1 MTFKHLTACQYFDNV
16 PCQNILPG
24 NILLADMAK
33 GQSMNQEGIMR
44 SPIKERDGQR
54 TGCNVG
60 WKKHERQAARDQVT
74 GTQVIAVTSGKG
86 GVGKT
91 SVVANLGYALTRLN
105 KRILLVDA
113 DIGLAN
119 LDVILGFS
127 PRYNVEHVLSGE
139 KPINEAV
146 ITTPEG
152 MMILPAGSGIQELT
166 ALTKSQKLCLLSQ
179 LESLSRG
186 IDIILIDT
194 SAGIS
199 SNVMYFN
206 LAAHEILM
214 VVSPEPTSITDAYAM
229 MKVLCLKYGENH
241 FNLVVNG
248 AQSAEEAKE
257 VYNHISLVGQRF
269 HHLSIDYWGHI
280 VRDEH
285 VVQAV
290 RQQKPLVELYP
301 EAAAS
306 QCIFA
311 LAQKVCEHRLNAGS
325 RGALRFFWHHFL
337 ENPESFPLSLS
348 KM

>member
-1 MTFKHLTACQYFDNV
+1 
-16 PCQNILPG
+16 
-24 NILLADMAK
+24 MAK
-33 GQSMNQEGIMR
+33 GQIMNQEGIMR
-44 SPIKERDGQR
+44 SQVKESEGQPA
-54 TGCNVG
+54 GCNVG
-60 WKKHERQAARDQVT
+60 WMKHERQALRGHTT

-105 KRILLVDA
+105 KRVLLVDA

-127 PRYNVEHVLSGE
+127 PRYNLQHVLSGE
-139 KPINEAV
+139 KPIGEVV

-152 MMILPAGSGIQELT
+152 MKILPAGSGIQELT
-166 ALTKSQKLCLLSQ
+166 ELTKSQKLCLLSE

-229 MKVLCLKYGENH
+229 MKVLCLKYEENH
-241 FNLVVNG
+241 FNLLVNG

-269 HHLSIDYWGHI
+269 HHLSIDYWGYI

-285 VVQAV
+285 VIQAV
-290 RQQKPLVELYP
+290 RQQKALVELYP

-306 QCIFA
+306 QCIFE

-325 RGALRFFWHHFL
+325 RGAIRFFWHHFL

-348 KM
+348 RI